1 MTFITRWTT
10 GGRSPSVSRSA
21 PHAAMS
27 LRTPPGAPVGTGKAP
42 GQTGA
47 AGVFWFVTGR

>member
-27 LRTPPGAPVGTGKAP
+27 LRTPPGAPAGTGKAP

-47 AGVFWFVTGR
+47 EDACRSETGR